1 MTQSSPA
8 QPETLPKL
16 TDKQRRFVDAY
27 CGEARFNAT
36 KAARLAGYSEK
47 SAYQKGY
54 ELKNVESIRAHID
67 AYLNT
72 DSMTTTEILHELTD
86 VARRSLDD
94 CIEIRTYGDDVSA
107 KMDANAK
114 MKALELL
121 GKAHQLFTDKQQIEM
136 DGGLRVE
143 IVGMADEELP

>member
-1 MTQSSPA
+1 MQNPPVQA
-8 QPETLPKL
+8 ETLPKL

-27 CGEARFNAT
+27 CGPARFNAT
-36 KAARLAGYSEK
+36 RAAVMAGYAEK

-54 ELKNVESIRAHID
+54 ELKNVEDVRAHID

-86 VARRSLDD
+86 VARRPIDSF
-94 CIEIRTYGDDVSA
+94 IEVREYGQDVSA

-121 GKAHQLFTDKQQIEM
+121 GKAHQMFTDKQQIEM

-143 IVGMADEELP
+143 IVGMADEDLP